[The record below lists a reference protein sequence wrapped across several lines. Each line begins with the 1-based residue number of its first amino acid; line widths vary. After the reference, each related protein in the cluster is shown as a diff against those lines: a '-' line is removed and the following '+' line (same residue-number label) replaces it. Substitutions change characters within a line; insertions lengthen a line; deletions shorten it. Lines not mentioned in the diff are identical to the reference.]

1 MTKINK
7 REKILLR
14 VLSVLI
20 IFTLY
25 YKGIYSKQ
33 IEKINLLKDKRDKC
47 HQQVSDI
54 RKESSLISSKESSI
68 KILNAKIQRTTE
80 DFFPDI
86 TQEIIIL
93 KLNEIIKSGKL
104 DVNTMEFTKPQLVK
118 VEKEGEDLK
127 KEQNILED
135 LIREFKDINKKSDS
149 HNKYM
154 PSKNKINEG
163 KANYMSVNIQFQGT
177 YEDILDFIKR
187 IEDFPKYIKIKN
199 IKVSQNGNLGING
212 SVTLE
217 FYAIPKIEKEYGD
230 LLEWNLDNSYGKV
243 NPFDGQD
250 IISRFKGLNTEK
262 IKEKNSDFIMCVK
275 PMNSTLPTM
284 MLGKGNVEGDSTYIY
299 EDNPGIEEVYV
310 YLTKQN
316 DKYFYK
322 YNDSKDRYP
331 QDYNEN
337 GEEFIL
343 SSSTINFNIYSNN
356 RLDNLDNSGVKLNII
371 NNTDKTVALRI
382 KGDDK
387 NRPRVTVSQSGSG
400 KVDIT
405 RD

>member
-187 IEDFPKYIKIKN
+187 IENFPKYIKIKN

>member
-1 MTKINK
+1 
-7 REKILLR
+7 
-14 VLSVLI
+14 
-20 IFTLY
+20 
-25 YKGIYSKQ
+25 
-33 IEKINLLKDKRDKC
+33 
-47 HQQVSDI
+47 
-54 RKESSLISSKESSI
+54 
-68 KILNAKIQRTTE
+68 
-80 DFFPDI
+80 
-86 TQEIIIL
+86 
-93 KLNEIIKSGKL
+93 
-104 DVNTMEFTKPQLVK
+104 
-118 VEKEGEDLK
+118 
-127 KEQNILED
+127 
-135 LIREFKDINKKSDS
+135 
-149 HNKYM
+149 M